1 MDLSLKIS
9 LLTLLIWLLSP
20 SVPLRADNDSM
31 SVREDSLRL
40 RATLSESSPERIL
53 QMADSAKECGDNPLA
68 LSLYMLLSSS
78 PDTDCSDHSLR
89 IKGYMGAGDMFTCSP
104 DCCAPCRTITVPGA
118 NIAKPGFTARAIST

>member
-89 IKGYMGAGDMFTCSP
+89 IKGYMGAGDMFMFKCDYAEALKQTPS
-104 DCCAPCRTITVPGA
+104 A
-118 NIAKPGFTARAIST
+118 